1 MPTTEALI
9 AAAKA
14 MKDLRVSVDRLYQ
27 ALAVR
32 SIIMLLVAAVF
43 ASGLVY
49 VIVRQQESDRDFCGF
64 VHSVAVLDTSTV
76 MNQQAPSVK
85 IVLEAR
91 RLEKTLSC

>member
-1 MPTTEALI
+1 MPTTEALM